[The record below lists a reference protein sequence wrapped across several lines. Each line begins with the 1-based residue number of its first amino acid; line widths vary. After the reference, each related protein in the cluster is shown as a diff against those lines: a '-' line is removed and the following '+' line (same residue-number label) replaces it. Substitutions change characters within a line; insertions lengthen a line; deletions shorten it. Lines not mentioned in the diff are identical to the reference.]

1 MILIGVF
8 EKGKPFESVGRK
20 AAGLNPR
27 CLGYGSRAAEQM
39 QHLLVRCV
47 WGGETPEMLA
57 CYHMSIKDSRLF
69 HAVSLLFTS

>member
-1 MILIGVF
+1 MF

-20 AAGLNPR
+20 ATDLNPS

-47 WGGETPEMLA
+47 WGGETPEVLA
-57 CYHMSIKDSRLF
+57 CYHMSIKGFRLF
-69 HAVSLLFTS
+69 DAVSLLFTS

>member
-1 MILIGVF
+1 MF

-47 WGGETPEMLA
+47 WGGETPEVLA
-57 CYHMSIKDSRLF
+57 CYHMSIKGFRIFD
-69 HAVSLLFTS
+69 AVSSLLAS